1 MVDFLFKFI
10 YKGGGIIF
18 FVYFVIGEL
27 MIDCEMV
34 SFVWIFGKLD
44 LLEGVNFW
52 VWNVVV
58 DGSLFFV
65 LFMFIFVY
73 VVGYYD

>member
-1 MVDFLFKFI
+1 
-10 YKGGGIIF
+10 
-18 FVYFVIGEL
+18 